1 MLTAD
6 KQVTEHLTWY
16 SSNACVSQTT
26 SDAVNAAVFVPCE
39 EDPPWFVKTEE
50 HTVGLL
56 YIIRDGKIWT

>member
-39 EDPPWFVKTEE
+39 EDPPD
-50 HTVGLL
+50 LL
-56 YIIRDGKIWT
+56 KQKNTL